1 MTFTVVARCPE
12 TRALGIC
19 LATSPYGVASRCPHV
34 RSGVAAISSQSHSNW
49 RLALMGLDLVENG
62 LSSTEILKTL
72 AAYDPHFAYRQVG
85 IVPLDGPV
93 AVHTGPKCGAWA
105 GHKNGADFITMG
117 NGLVGPQVV
126 DAMYDAYRDN
136 AEEAFE
142 ERLVRTIEAGYAAG
156 GEPIGQR
163 SAGLIVAEPNARR
176 PRTDLR
182 IDMVAVPP
190 EEGGDAVKELR
201 RLFDKF
207 KPLIPY
213 YAGYWLEHPEVDWKD
228 WITKHAA

>member
-1 MTFTVVARCPE
+1 MTFTVIARCPE

-49 RLALMGLDLVENG
+49 KLALMGLDLVENG
-62 LSSTEILKTL
+62 LSSAKILGML
-72 AAYDPHFAYRQVG
+72 DAYDPHFAYRQVG

-105 GHKNGADFITMG
+105 GHKLGEDFITMG
-117 NGLVGPQVV
+117 NGLAGPQVV
-126 DAMYDAYRDN
+126 DAMHDAFLAN
-136 AEEAFE
+136 AGEMLE
-142 ERLVRTIEAGYAAG
+142 ERLVRTIEAGFAAG

-163 SAGLIVAEPNARR
+163 SAGLIVADPSAAR

-182 IDMVAVPP
+182 VDMVAVPP

-201 RLFDKF
+201 RLFDNF

-213 YAGYWLEHPEVDWKD
+213 YAGYWLDNPEVGWKD
-228 WITKHAA
+228 WLAKAAA